1 MRFERQRQIERL
13 TAESPDWIA
22 PFISQLCGKYV
33 IEILDDV
40 EQCLPRVDRD
50 AHGAFIR
57 ENPAFYRK
65 TRDRT
70 VALLGLLLPMAVR
83 AKA

>member
-1 MRFERQRQIERL
+1 MRFERQRQIEKL

-22 PFISQLCGKYV
+22 PFISQLCDKYV

-40 EQCLPRVDRD
+40 EQRLPRVDRD
-50 AHGAFIR
+50 AHGAFVR

-65 TRDRT
+65 TRDRM